1 MVMSLQWFVVYCKSR
16 EELRAQR
23 NLTNQGVHSFF
34 PKIVKEKMVRGKKK
48 VVEEALFPSY
58 LFVNISEQDKNFS
71 SIRSTR
77 GINDFVKFG
86 LSIATLPDQQIKQI
100 EQLCQVNNKLAVKSV
115 PLYKSG
121 DKVEILSGPF
131 KGLTAIFDIE
141 DGLARSVLL
150 LNILNQDNNISFKN
164 SELKKTES

>member
-1 MVMSLQWFVVYCKSR
+1 MSLKWFVVYCKSR
-16 EELRAQR
+16 EELRAQQH
-23 NLTNQGVHSFF
+23 LANQGIHSFF
-34 PKIVKEKMVRGKKK
+34 PKIVKEKIVRGKKK

-58 LFVNISEQDKNFS
+58 LFVNISEQDKHFGC
-71 SIRSTR
+71 IRSTR

-86 LSIATLPDQQIKQI
+86 LSIATLPDQQIEQL
-100 EQLCQVNNKLAVKSV
+100 EQLCHVNNKLAINRDA
-115 PLYKSG
+115 LYKSG

-150 LNILNQDNNISFKN
+150 LKILNQDNNISFKN
-164 SELKKTES
+164 SDIKKAES

>member
-1 MVMSLQWFVVYCKSR
+1 MSPQWFVVYCKSR

-23 NLTNQGVHSFF
+23 NLANQGVHSFF
-34 PKIVKEKMVRGKKK
+34 PKICKEKILRGKKTL
-48 VVEEALFPSY
+48 VEEALFPSY
-58 LFVNISEQDKNFS
+58 LFVNISKQDKNFS

-86 LSIATLPDQQIKQI
+86 LSIATLPDQQIKQL
-100 EQLCQVNNKLAVKSV
+100 EQLCHVNNKLAINRDAV
-115 PLYKSG
+115 YKSG

-131 KGLTAIFDIE
+131 KGLTAIFEEE

-164 SELKKTES
+164 SDLKKAES